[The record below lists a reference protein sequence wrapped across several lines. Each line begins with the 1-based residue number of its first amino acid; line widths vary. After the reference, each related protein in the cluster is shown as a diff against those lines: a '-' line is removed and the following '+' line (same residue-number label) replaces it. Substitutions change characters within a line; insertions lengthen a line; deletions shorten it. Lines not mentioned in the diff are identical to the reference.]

1 MKHFNGKTLIKLSM
15 VFFFVVSILG
25 CSTSIEKVTIDSK
38 YLTLDINQEETLK
51 ITIEPSDSELELS
64 DFHSSP
70 SDIIKVKDF
79 KDNQLTIQSLTK
91 EGTATI
97 VYKNDN
103 LESNTVTIQVIDK
116 QAVALAEAKKQEEL
130 EKQKAEET
138 KKQEEAAKQKA
149 EEDKKKEEAAK
160 KKAEETKKAEQQNQT
175 TNKTRSS
182 QSSTSKKSSSSQ
194 STPSTTKDIG
204 GSVYIPKT
212 GKKYHSNPNCSN
224 MKNPTKT
231 SLSDAKSRGYTA
243 CKKCY

>member
-1 MKHFNGKTLIKLSM
+1 MKYFNGKTLIKLSM
-15 VFFFVVSILG
+15 IFFFVVSILG

-38 YLTLDINQEETLK
+38 DLTLDINQNETLK

-64 DFHSSP
+64 DFHSSH

-97 VYKNDN
+97 VYKNDD

-116 QAVALAEAKKQEEL
+116 QAVALAEAKKQEE
-130 EKQKAEET
+130 
-138 KKQEEAAKQKA
+138 AAKQKA
-149 EEDKKKEEAAK
+149 EEEKKKEEAKQKAEEEKKKEEAAK
-160 KKAEETKKAEQQNQT
+160 QKTEEAKKNEQQKQT
-175 TNKTRSS
+175 T
-182 QSSTSKKSSSSQ
+182 TSKKSTSSSQ
-194 STPSTTKDIG
+194 STTSTTKDVG
-204 GSVYIPKT
+204 GTVYIPKT

-224 MKNPTKT
+224 MKNPRQV
-231 SLSDAKSRGYTA
+231 SLSDAKSKGYTA